1 MSTADSYK
9 NSYSFLVLHRLIDC
23 FMSFLLVTR
32 VTFLHIF
39 YNDCNA
45 NMFNAIITVRNS
57 SCGKVM
63 FLHPSVILFTEVGHA
78 WQKRGVW
85 QGACMAR
92 GMHGKGD
99 VCGRGACE
107 VGGVCSRGHAW
118 QGTCVAG
125 GVHGGA

>member
-1 MSTADSYK
+1 MSTADNNK

-78 WQKRGVW
+78 WQKG
-85 QGACMAR
+85 GC
-92 GMHGKGD
+92 GK
-99 VCGRGACE
+99 
-107 VGGVCSRGHAW
+107 GHAW
-118 QGTCVAG
+118 QGGMCVAG
-125 GVHGGA
+125 GHVR